1 MSEEH
6 RTPPSDDAADVDSD
20 QAVTPATGATARRV
34 FGRSRT
40 VEGWLLIVVLLV
52 TIVFIGAAG
61 SLVLYVSSMRD
72 APRTAAE
79 RQIATDEV
87 AAKEQPQVV
96 ENWARL
102 ALSYANAGRWSD
114 AASAI
119 AKGRTLKKAAI
130 LDLVEADI
138 LRLRGDAAAIEA
150 YDRAIKSGQVEYDE
164 LVRSLRDD
172 KGVTQPPSP
181 GLLVQA
187 MTGRAYALAAAGRTQ
202 EAADQALQALK
213 IEPTDA
219 SLLAALGDMYAKLGR
234 TADAEKQYRE
244 ALTFVPDLQVA
255 LDGLKRLGKE

>member
-1 MSEEH
+1 
-6 RTPPSDDAADVDSD
+6 
-20 QAVTPATGATARRV
+20 
-34 FGRSRT
+34 
-40 VEGWLLIVVLLV
+40 V

-130 LDLVEADI
+130 LDL
-138 LRLRGDAAAIEA
+138 
-150 YDRAIKSGQVEYDE
+150 VEYDE